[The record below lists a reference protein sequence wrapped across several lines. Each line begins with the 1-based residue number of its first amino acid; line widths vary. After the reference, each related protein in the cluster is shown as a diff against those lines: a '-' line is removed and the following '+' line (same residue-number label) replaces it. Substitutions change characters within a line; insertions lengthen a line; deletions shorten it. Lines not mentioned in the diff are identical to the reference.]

1 MIRVVLDVDTG
12 IDDAQALLFA
22 LRSPE
27 IRIEGITTVSGN
39 IDVAQASKNT
49 LKILDLAG
57 VTNLQVAR
65 GASQPLSRLPHHVP
79 SIHGADGLGNV
90 QLPEPTNRLTESSAI
105 TLLTEAVIAHPQ
117 AVTVICLGPLTN
129 IAAAIQ
135 QDSRFSRNV
144 RKLVIMGGCY
154 HVTPFGYGN
163 VTPVAEFNIW
173 ADPEAAAIVF
183 NSGLNI
189 SAVGLDVTHNPSTC
203 LQIEHIDKLTAL
215 NTPIASFISELCR
228 FQTVTTGGGVYLHD
242 PIAVATVIDPDI
254 VTTQV
259 GKVSVETE
267 GFLTRGMTV
276 FDRRPQWLQQTP
288 TADGVTTNICTQ
300 IQGQRFIDLFLSRI
314 T

>member
-1 MIRVVLDVDTG
+1 MIRVLLDVDTG

-22 LRSPE
+22 VRSPE
-27 IRIEGITTVSGN
+27 IRIEGITTVCGN
-39 IDVAQASKNT
+39 INVAQASTNT

-57 VTNLQVAR
+57 VTNLRVAS
-65 GASQPLSRLPHHVP
+65 GASQPLARLPHHVP
-79 SIHGADGLGNV
+79 SIHGSDGLGNV

-105 TLLTEAVIAHPQ
+105 TLLTEAVTAHPKE
-117 AVTVICLGPLTN
+117 VTVICLGPLTN

-135 QDSRFSRNV
+135 QDARFSRNI

-183 NSGLNI
+183 NSRLKI
-189 SAVGLDVTHNPSTC
+189 STVGLDVTHNPSTC
-203 LQIEHIDKLTAL
+203 LQLKHIEKLAAL
-215 NTPIASFISELCR
+215 NTPVASFIAKLWQ
-228 FQTVTTGGGVYLHD
+228 FQIVTTGGVVYLHD

-254 VTTQV
+254 VTTQL

-276 FDRRPQWLQQTP
+276 FDRRPQWLRQTP
-288 TADGVTTNICTQ
+288 SASGVTTNICTQ
-300 IQGQRFIDLFLSRI
+300 ICGQRFIDLFLHRI

>member
-1 MIRVVLDVDTG
+1 MIRVLLDVDTG

-22 LRSPE
+22 IRSPE
-27 IRIEGITTVSGN
+27 IRVEGITTVCGN
-39 IDVAQASKNT
+39 IDVTQASKNT

-65 GASQPLSRLPHHVP
+65 GASQPLTRLPHPVP
-79 SIHGADGLGNV
+79 SIHGSDGLGNI
-90 QLPEPTNRLTESSAI
+90 QLPEPTNQLTESSAI
-105 TLLTEAVIAHPQ
+105 TLLTEAVTAHPK

-203 LQIEHIDKLTAL
+203 LQIKQIDQLAAL
-215 NTPIASFISELCR
+215 NTPVASFITELCR
-228 FQTVTTGGGVYLHD
+228 FQIVTTGGVVYLHD
-242 PIAVATVIDPDI
+242 PIAVATVIDPEI
-254 VTTQV
+254 VTTQI

-288 TADGVTTNICTQ
+288 TASGVTTNICTQ
-300 IQGQRFIDLFLSRI
+300 IHGQRFIDLFLSRI

>member
-39 IDVAQASKNT
+39 IDVAQASENT

-65 GASQPLSRLPHHVP
+65 GASQPLTRLPHHVP
-79 SIHGADGLGNV
+79 SIHGSDGLGNI
-90 QLPEPTNRLTESSAI
+90 QLPEPTNRLMESSAI
-105 TLLTEAVIAHPQ
+105 TLLTEAVTAHPK
-117 AVTVICLGPLTN
+117 AVTIICLGPLTN
-129 IAAAIQ
+129 IATAIQ
-135 QDSRFSRNV
+135 QDSRFCRDV
-144 RKLVIMGGCY
+144 QKLVIMGGCF
-154 HVTPFGYGN
+154 HITPFGYGN

-203 LQIEHIDKLTAL
+203 LQIKHINKLAAL
-215 NTPIASFISELCR
+215 NTPIASIITELCR
-228 FQTVTTGGGVYLHD
+228 FQIRMTRGIVYLHD

-254 VTTQV
+254 VTTKR

-276 FDRRPQWLQQTP
+276 FDQRPPWLRQTP
-288 TADGVTTNICTQ
+288 TTDRVTTNICTQ

>member
-65 GASQPLSRLPHHVP
+65 GASEPLTRLPHHVP
-79 SIHGADGLGNV
+79 SIHGSDGLGNV

-105 TLLTEAVIAHPQ
+105 TLLTEAVTAHPK

-129 IAAAIQ
+129 IATAIQ
-135 QDSRFSRNV
+135 QHSRFSRDV
-144 RKLVIMGGCY
+144 RNLVIMGGCY

-203 LQIEHIDKLTAL
+203 LQMKHIDKLTAL

>member
-1 MIRVVLDVDTG
+1 MIRVLLDVDTG

-22 LRSPE
+22 IRSPE
-27 IRIEGITTVSGN
+27 IRIEGITTVYGN

-57 VTNLQVAR
+57 APNLQVAR
-65 GASQPLSRLPHHVP
+65 GASQPLTRVPHHVP
-79 SIHGADGLGNV
+79 SIHGSDGLGNS
-90 QLPEPTNRLTESSAI
+90 QLPEPTNQLMESSAT
-105 TLLTEAVIAHPQ
+105 TLLTEVVTTHSK

-129 IAAAIQ
+129 IANAIQ

-144 RKLVIMGGCY
+144 RNLVIMGGCY

-163 VTPVAEFNIW
+163 VTPVAEFNVW
-173 ADPEAAAIVF
+173 ADPEAAGIVF

-189 SAVGLDVTHNPSTC
+189 CAVGLDVTQDPSAC
-203 LQIEHIDKLTAL
+203 LRMKHINKLAAL
-215 NTPIASFISELCR
+215 NTPVASFIAELCR
-228 FQTVTTGGGVYLHD
+228 FQIATTGGVVYLHD

-254 VTTQV
+254 ITTQL
-259 GKVSVETE
+259 GKVIVETE

-288 TADGVTTNICTQ
+288 TASGVTTNICTQ
-300 IQGQRFIDLFLSRI
+300 IRGQRFIDLFLRWM

>member
-1 MIRVVLDVDTG
+1 MN
-12 IDDAQALLFA
+12 Q
-22 LRSPE
+22 
-27 IRIEGITTVSGN
+27 
-39 IDVAQASKNT
+39 
-49 LKILDLAG
+49 
-57 VTNLQVAR
+57 
-65 GASQPLSRLPHHVP
+65 
-79 SIHGADGLGNV
+79 
-90 QLPEPTNRLTESSAI
+90 LTESSAI
-105 TLLTEAVIAHPQ
+105 TLLTEAVTAHPKE
-117 AVTVICLGPLTN
+117 VTVICLGPLTN
-129 IAAAIQ
+129 IATAIQ

-173 ADPEAAAIVF
+173 ADPEAATIVF

-203 LQIEHIDKLTAL
+203 LQITHINKLAEL
-215 NTPIASFISELCR
+215 NTPVASFITELCR
-228 FQTVTTGGGVYLHD
+228 FQIATTGDVVYLHD
-242 PIAVATVIDPDI
+242 PVAVATVIDPAI

-288 TADGVTTNICTQ
+288 TASGVTTSICTQ
-300 IQGQRFIDLFLSRI
+300 IHGQRFIDLFLSRI